1 MTGSRVEVVT
11 HREGAGGT
19 KAASPLPRARPT
31 PTPLCL
37 AGLLWAFKTP
47 EGEKAGQFSDE
58 LKAHSRGKAV
68 PSAAALRVSRVSRRE
83 SRRFRQVLSAAQAGP
98 FIPVFLGRS
107 HSLLGVTLK
116 TSMPCSPNSSTWQA
130 PQGKNIQCAKGFACK
145 EGYCSVICNKEKTGN
160 NLSVKY

>member
-1 MTGSRVEVVT
+1 MRQLDCPLQGGSERGCAPTLRGCFGLTGSRVEVVT

-68 PSAAALRVSRVSRRE
+68 PSAAALCVSRVSRRE

-107 HSLLGVTLK
+107 RSLLGVNLK
-116 TSMPCSPNSSTWQA
+116 NVYALFTQ
-130 PQGKNIQCAKGFACK
+130 
-145 EGYCSVICNKEKTGN
+145 
-160 NLSVKY
+160 